1 MAALLAVVA
10 VGVGSAIQ
18 ALTGF
23 GFSLVSAPFLIAA
36 YQAPAGVQ
44 LTVLIGV
51 ILNTV
56 FLFREVGDVDAR
68 AAAHLLVPALAV
80 TLPAGYVVRRL
91 ATGPLTVAAGL
102 VCLAGVTALASGR
115 RLRLLSGRR
124 GAATAGVAS
133 AAMNAVAG
141 MSGPPVVLYAVNAG
155 WSPTRARP
163 TLQLYFLCLN
173 GAALAVLGWP
183 AHLPAALVPSVVAG
197 VALGARLARRPSD
210 ALVRRATLLAAGT
223 GSLLAIARGVIG

>member
-1 MAALLAVVA
+1 MATLLAAVA

-36 YQAPAGVQ
+36 YQAPSGVQ
-44 LTVLIGV
+44 LNLLLGV
-51 ILNTV
+51 ILNAF
-56 FLFREVGDVDAR
+56 FLLREIRDIDAR
-68 AAAHLLVPALAV
+68 AAAHLLGPALAV

-91 ATGPLTVAAGL
+91 ATGPLTVAAGV
-102 VCLAGVTALASGR
+102 VCLAGVTALATGR
-115 RLRLLSGRR
+115 ELRLLSGRR

-155 WSPTRARP
+155 WRPACARP

-183 AHLPAALVPSVVAG
+183 AHIPVGLVPSVAAG
-197 VALGARLARRPSD
+197 VVLGARLARRPSD
-210 ALVRRATLLAAGT
+210 ALVRRATLLAAGA
-223 GSLLAIARGVIG
+223 GSLLAVARGLIG